1 MIDKRKEFLEVLF
14 DSDDYVAF
22 GKNDMAASR
31 GEYPIPEWYTT
42 EAVKFCINPLGKGQR
57 RNGDNIGD
65 NIYSFLFEM
74 DKDDNDQVIP
84 AKEQIRMFVNSG
96 IPYTTM
102 TYSGGKSIHV
112 IIRFTEPI
120 TNKWFKS
127 WWEAMNRVLVNKGLP
142 IDPATCKIPQLS
154 RVPNSMRDVDGK
166 LVCQKLI
173 NINKRIEQSEM
184 LEWLQANGEEV
195 LEPYVPPVREYNP
208 DVNAEVSD
216 EEKFKAAYNMFKKTH
231 GEYLPSQESG
241 NWMNLFNFGVGLYK
255 VDLTLNASIALV
267 NIALGTMAKGS
278 SGDFYTELAIDK
290 GWKDAERKGYE
301 KIQVTTAEQY
311 KENMRAAKETKG
323 VDMSQLMAALDDVP
337 KTFDSDINNYI
348 WSGPDIF
355 LVYPNGDRIKYN
367 TQGFNARFGAQ
378 HLKAHDI
385 ERKYSSDGY
394 YPDYFNDA
402 AISDN
407 KYNIFKKPDC
417 KIEEGAWPMTKILL
431 EHIFGEQYELGL
443 EYYWV
448 KRHRPTQALP
458 AIGLVGGEDSGK
470 TTIGN
475 HQQMVFGNMNK
486 GYMHQLEKEE
496 NAFALNCQDIILE
509 ESNAGGT
516 NKNTNPMIVVNKIKD
531 MVTSTGFKIPSK
543 KLYDNAGE
551 SPYFAKI
558 MLFTN
563 DMTPLQMDGEA
574 TRFWIRKIGKPQKH
588 VGFEKKLGEEVGAF
602 LYYLDNQYT
611 PSRTES
617 AERLWFHPDE
627 YYTVA
632 KGLAKDESAGYL
644 SKRIKGILIDF
655 FDDHP
660 EEEVCYF
667 DLKSIMTA
675 VCAED
680 TDTNCN
686 SQDVEQS
693 IVQKLKLGVPAKNR
707 KSLPDHLST
716 PLRDN
721 VWAKRKMRYWAVDK
735 NMNNFEE
742 VGGIEDLDN
751 AFKV

>member
-22 GKNDMAASR
+22 GKNDMAASKAI
-31 GEYPIPEWYTT
+31 YPIPEWYTT
-42 EAVKFCINPLGKGQR
+42 NAMKFCINPLGRNQR
-57 RNGDNIGD
+57 RNGENIGD

-74 DKDDNDQVIP
+74 DKDENNQIIP

-102 TYSGGKSIHV
+102 VYSGSKSIHLIV
-112 IIRFTEPI
+112 RFTEPI
-120 TNKWFKS
+120 TQKWFRS
-127 WWEAMNRVLVNKGLP
+127 WWEAMNRVLVSKGLP
-142 IDPATCKIPQLS
+142 IDPATMKIPQLS
-154 RVPNSMRDVDGK
+154 RVPNSMRDVDGDK
-166 LVCQKLI
+166 VCQKLI

-184 LEWLQANGEEV
+184 LEWLEANGEEV

-208 DVNAEVSD
+208 DLNAEVSD

-231 GEYLPSQESG
+231 GEYEPSAESG

-267 NIALGTMAKGS
+267 NIALGTEAKGS
-278 SGDFYTELAIDK
+278 SGSFYTELAIEK

-301 KIQVTTAEQY
+301 KIQVTTIEQY
-311 KENMRAAKETKG
+311 KKNMRAAKEDKG
-323 VDMSQLMAALDDVP
+323 VDMSQLMAALDDTP
-337 KTFDSDINNYI
+337 KTFDEDINNYI

-367 TQGFNARFGAQ
+367 TQGFNARFGSQ

-394 YPDYFNDA
+394 YPDYFSNKPIDA
-402 AISDN
+402 N
-407 KYNIFKKPDC
+407 KYNMFRRPDVV
-417 KIEEGAWPMTKILL
+417 IEEGPWPMTKILL

-448 KRHRPTQALP
+448 KRHRPTQPLP

-470 TTIGN
+470 STIGK
-475 HQQMVFGNMNK
+475 HQQMVFANMNK

-531 MVTSTGFKIPSK
+531 MVTAVGSTIPSK
-543 KLYDNAGE
+543 QLYVNAGE
-551 SPYFAKI
+551 APYFAKI

-588 VGFEKKLGEEVGAF
+588 VGFEKRLEEEVGAF
-602 LYYLDNQYT
+602 LYYLDNIYT
-611 PSRTES
+611 PTRTES

-632 KGLAKDESAGYL
+632 KGLAKAESAGYIY
-644 SKRIKGILIDF
+644 KRIKNILIDF
-655 FDDHP
+655 FDENP
-660 EEEVCYF
+660 NEEVCYF
-667 DLKSIMTA
+667 DLKSMTIA
-675 VCAED
+675 LCSGDED
-680 TDTNCN
+680 AQCN
-686 SQDVEQS
+686 TQQVEDNL
-693 IVQKLKLGVPAKNR
+693 VNKLKLGPASEKR
-707 KSLPDHLST
+707 KTLPDHLSD
-716 PLRDN
+716 PLKDN
-721 VWAKRKMRYWAVDK
+721 IWTKRKMRYWAVDK
-735 NMNNFEE
+735 NMKNLEE
-742 VGGIEDLDN
+742 SDGMEALDN
-751 AFKV
+751 AFTV

>member
-1 MIDKRKEFLEVLF
+1 MTDKRKEFLEVLF

-22 GKNDMAASR
+22 GKNDMAASKAI
-31 GEYPIPEWYTT
+31 YPIPEWYTT
-42 EAVKFCINPLGKGQR
+42 NAMKFCINPLGRDQR
-57 RNGDNIGD
+57 RNGENIGD

-74 DKDDNDQVIP
+74 DKDENNQIIP

-102 TYSGGKSIHV
+102 VYSGSKSIHLIV
-112 IIRFTEPI
+112 RFTEPI
-120 TNKWFKS
+120 TQKWFRS

-142 IDPATCKIPQLS
+142 IDPATMKIPQLS
-154 RVPNSMRDVDGK
+154 RVPNSMRDVDGDK
-166 LVCQKLI
+166 VCQKLI
-173 NINKRIEQSEM
+173 HINKRIEQSEM
-184 LEWLQANGEEV
+184 LEWLELNGEEV

-208 DVNAEVSD
+208 DLNAEVSD

-231 GEYLPSQESG
+231 GEYEPSAESG

-255 VDLTLNASIALV
+255 VDLTLNASISLV
-267 NIALGTMAKGS
+267 NIALGTEAKGS
-278 SGDFYTELAIDK
+278 SGSFYTELAIEK

-311 KENMRAAKETKG
+311 KENMRAAKEDKG
-323 VDMSQLMAALDDVP
+323 VDMSQLMAALDNTP
-337 KTFDSDINNYI
+337 KTFDEDINNYI

-355 LVYPNGDRIKYN
+355 LVYPSGDRIKYN
-367 TQGFNARFGAQ
+367 TQGFNARFGSQ

-394 YPDYFNDA
+394 YPDYFSNKPIDA
-402 AISDN
+402 N
-407 KYNIFKKPDC
+407 KYNMFRRPDAEI
-417 KIEEGAWPMTKILL
+417 KEGPWPMTKILL

-448 KRHRPTQALP
+448 KRHRPTQPLP

-470 TTIGN
+470 STIGK
-475 HQQMVFGNMNK
+475 HQQMVFANMNK

-531 MVTSTGFKIPSK
+531 MVTAVGSTIPSK
-543 KLYDNAGE
+543 QLYVNAGE
-551 SPYFAKI
+551 APYFAKI

-588 VGFEKKLGEEVGAF
+588 VGFEKRLEEEVGAF
-602 LYYLDNQYT
+602 LYYLDNIYT
-611 PSRTES
+611 PTRTES

-627 YYTVA
+627 YDTVA
-632 KGLAKDESAGYL
+632 KGLAKAESAGYIY
-644 SKRIKGILIDF
+644 KKIKNILIDF
-655 FDDHP
+655 FDENP

-667 DLKSIMTA
+667 DLKSMTHA
-675 VCAED
+675 LCRDGED
-680 TDTNCN
+680 
-686 SQDVEQS
+686 SQCSSEVVEGNL
-693 IVQKLKLGVPAKNR
+693 INKLKLGPASQKR
-707 KSLPDHLST
+707 RTLADHLSE
-716 PLRDN
+716 PLKKN
-721 VWAKRKMRYWAVDK
+721 VWTKRKMRYWAVDK
-735 NMNNFEE
+735 NMKNLEE
-742 VGGIEDLDN
+742 SDGMEALDN
-751 AFKV
+751 VFEV